1 MGFFALNVLKPMPR
15 TRFHHETK
23 TSNEFCYIDPENC
36 IIVAAAS
43 TGAANTEAI
52 GLKIV
57 LNRPN

>member
-1 MGFFALNVLKPMPR
+1 MPR